1 MDKNKKNQLFP
12 DVLTTKKKKTFL
24 LEKSKTFCML
34 PWVHMYVNPNGD
46 VLPCCIANHTTP
58 IGNIRGRA
66 VKDVWT
72 DAPYKVLRTS
82 MINGVKTEHCTNC
95 YQHEES
101 GGGSMRTW
109 ANQLFGK
116 HIDVLDN
123 MGYDGSMP
131 TLDWKYFDVR
141 FSNICNFKCRT
152 CNDHFSSSWVEED
165 NKHNAKEGSNRI
177 TMLQNASSDAY
188 PLMPQILPMMP
199 NMEIINFAG
208 GEPLITPEHY
218 EVLEYLIEQ
227 KSTQMQ
233 LKYSS
238 NLSGLKYKSKDI
250 IELWKHFPDIMLMAS
265 LDSTGARAEYIRSG
279 TIWANQVANLKK
291 IKEVL
296 PHIKLTF
303 SAVISIFNVLT
314 ITDTLD
320 ELRELGV
327 FNIES
332 DDMSPPTLYRLTG
345 PAPLNIK
352 VLDAE
357 TKQLATDKLQTW
369 LDNNLMV
376 RDAIRSNI
384 KDVIDYMKEDWTHLM
399 PETKK
404 EIDRVDARRGESF
417 IKTFPELERF
427 YNLCGEDNVK

>member
-12 DVLTTKKKKTFL
+12 DVLSTRKHKEYL
-24 LEKSKTFCML
+24 LTKSKTFCML
-34 PWVHMYVNPNGD
+34 PWIHMYINPNGD
-46 VLPCCIANHTTP
+46 VLPCCIADHTAP
-58 IGNIRGRA
+58 IGNARGRS
-66 VKDVWT
+66 VKDIWT
-72 DAPYKVLRTS
+72 DAPYKILRKT
-82 MINGVKTEHCTNC
+82 MVNGVKTQHCTNC

-131 TLDWKYFDVR
+131 TLDWKYFDIR

-165 NKHNAKEGSNRI
+165 NKHNAKEGRNWT
-177 TMLQNASSDAY
+177 TMLQNAGSDAY

-199 NMEIINFAG
+199 DMEIINFAG

-265 LDSTGARAEYIRSG
+265 LDGTGARAEYIRSG
-279 TIWANQVANLKK
+279 TVWANQVANLKK

-320 ELRELGV
+320 ELRDLGV
-327 FNIES
+327 FNMES

-357 TKQLATDKLQTW
+357 TKQIATDKLQTW
-369 LDNNLMV
+369 LDNNLAV

-384 KDVIDYMKEDWTHLM
+384 KDIIDYMKEDWTHLM

-427 YNLCGEDNVK
+427 YKLCGEADVK

>member
-1 MDKNKKNQLFP
+1 
-12 DVLTTKKKKTFL
+12 
-24 LEKSKTFCML
+24 
-34 PWVHMYVNPNGD
+34 
-46 VLPCCIANHTTP
+46 
-58 IGNIRGRA
+58 
-66 VKDVWT
+66 
-72 DAPYKVLRTS
+72 
-82 MINGVKTEHCTNC
+82 
-95 YQHEES
+95 
-101 GGGSMRTW
+101 
-109 ANQLFGK
+109 
-116 HIDVLDN
+116 
-123 MGYDGSMP
+123 
-131 TLDWKYFDVR
+131 
-141 FSNICNFKCRT
+141 
-152 CNDHFSSSWVEED
+152 
-165 NKHNAKEGSNRI
+165 
-177 TMLQNASSDAY
+177 MLQNASSEAY
-188 PLMPQILPMMP
+188 PIMPQIKSMLP

-227 KSTQMQ
+227 GSTQMQ

-238 NLSGLKYKSKDI
+238 NLSGLKFKSKDI

-279 TIWANQVANLKK
+279 TVWANQVANLKK

-296 PHIKLTF
+296 PHVKLTF

-320 ELRELGV
+320 ELRDLGV
-327 FNIES
+327 FNMES

-357 TKQLATDKLQTW
+357 TKQMATDKLQAW
-369 LDNNLMV
+369 LDNNLSV

-384 KDVIDYMKEDWTHLM
+384 KDIIDYMKEDWTHLM

-417 IKTFPELERF
+417 TKTFPELERF
-427 YNLCGEDNVK
+427 YNLCGDADVK

>member
-1 MDKNKKNQLFP
+1 
-12 DVLTTKKKKTFL
+12 
-24 LEKSKTFCML
+24 
-34 PWVHMYVNPNGD
+34 
-46 VLPCCIANHTTP
+46 
-58 IGNIRGRA
+58 
-66 VKDVWT
+66 
-72 DAPYKVLRTS
+72 
-82 MINGVKTEHCTNC
+82 
-95 YQHEES
+95 
-101 GGGSMRTW
+101 MRTW

-165 NKHNAKEGSNRI
+165 NKHNASEGSNRV

-279 TIWANQVANLKK
+279 TVWDNQVANLKK

-320 ELRELGV
+320 ELRDLGV
-327 FNIES
+327 FNMES

-357 TKQLATDKLQTW
+357 TKQIAIDKLQTW
-369 LDNNLMV
+369 LDNNLAV

-384 KDVIDYMKEDWTHLM
+384 KDIIDYIKEDWTHLM

-427 YNLCGEDNVK
+427 YNLCGEADVK

>member
-12 DVLTTKKKKTFL
+12 DVLSTKKHKEYL
-24 LEKSKTFCML
+24 LTKSKTFCML
-34 PWVHMYVNPNGD
+34 PWIHMYINPNGD
-46 VLPCCIANHTTP
+46 VLPCCIADHTAP
-58 IGNIRGRA
+58 IGNARGRA
-66 VKDVWT
+66 VKDIWT
-72 DAPYKVLRTS
+72 DAPYKILRKT
-82 MINGVKTEHCTNC
+82 MVNGVKTQHCTNC

-116 HIDVLDN
+116 HIDVLDS

-131 TLDWKYFDVR
+131 TLDWKYFDIR

-165 NKHNAKEGSNRI
+165 NKHNASEGRNWT
-177 TMLQNASSDAY
+177 TMLQNASSEAY
-188 PLMPQILPMMP
+188 PLMPQIISMMP

-218 EVLEYLIEQ
+218 EILEYLIE
-227 KSTQMQ
+227 KNSTQMQ

-238 NLSGLKYKSKDI
+238 NLSGLKFKSKDI
-250 IELWKHFPDIMLMAS
+250 IELWKHFPDVMLMAS

-279 TIWANQVANLKK
+279 TVWANQVANLKK
-291 IKEVL
+291 IKEVV
-296 PHIKLTF
+296 PHVKLTF

-320 ELRELGV
+320 ELRDLGV
-327 FNIES
+327 FNMES

-357 TKQLATDKLQTW
+357 TKQIATDKLQTW
-369 LDNNLMV
+369 LDNNLTV

-384 KDVIDYMKEDWTHLM
+384 KDIIDYMKEDWTHLM

-404 EIDRVDARRGESF
+404 EIDRVDARRGEKF
-417 IKTFPELERF
+417 IETFPELEHF
-427 YNLCGEDNVK
+427 YKLCGEVDAE